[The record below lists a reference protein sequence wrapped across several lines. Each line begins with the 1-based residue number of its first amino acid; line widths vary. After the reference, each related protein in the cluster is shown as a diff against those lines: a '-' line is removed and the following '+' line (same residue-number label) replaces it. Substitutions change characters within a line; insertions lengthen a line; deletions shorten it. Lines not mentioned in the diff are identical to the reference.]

1 MYLITQCQHIPQ
13 QNKKEKMIEP
23 DTQGTFEMALVFIPI
38 FFHIPTFPIFLALFS
53 FIIVIP
59 FHLPGCLTPYTLI
72 NNAYCKGT
80 EKLQ

>member
-1 MYLITQCQHIPQ
+1 MTEL
-13 QNKKEKMIEP
+13 
-23 DTQGTFEMALVFIPI
+23 DTQGTSEMALVFTLI
-38 FFHIPTFPIFLALFS
+38 FFHIPTFPIFLAMFS

-59 FHLPGCLTPYTLI
+59 FHLPGCLTPYTLT